1 MRSVVRSLHCVVP
14 PSIVAAPYGQAYLH
28 EQCSMMHR
36 DLKFQ
41 NVLVATMPTY
51 ETKGVFKITDFGIST
66 ACGKHY
72 TICGTPGAQ
81 TA

>member
-1 MRSVVRSLHCVVP
+1 MRSVVRSLHGVVP
-14 PSIVAAPYGQAYLH
+14 PSNVAAPYGQAFLH
-28 EQCSMMHR
+28 EKCGMMHR

-51 ETKGVFKITDFGIST
+51 DTKGVFKITDFGIST
-66 ACGKHY
+66 ACGNHT
-72 TICGTPGAQ
+72 TICGTPGAP